1 MHKRTFKKGL
11 PIFKEGDKGLEAYL
25 IESGKVLIVKKGA
38 QAPVIVAAL
47 PQGTLFGEMAIL
59 DGSPRMATAIA
70 GEDTVC
76 VVINSMQLQQKLMS
90 LPTDI
95 LRILT
100 GLMDYVRSTVPFDQR
115 AKVGIGPEPTP
126 RDQQAHLML
135 PTQAVVAGFGLTDPM
150 MKALVRMLCD
160 YTRRRLPPELVKN

>member
-1 MHKRTFKKGL
+1 MHKRTFKKGI

-76 VVINSMQLQQKLMS
+76 VVINSIQLQQKLMS

-100 GLMDYVRSTVPFDQR
+100 GLMDYVRATVPFDQR
-115 AKVGIGPEPTP
+115 AKVGPEPTP

-135 PTQAVVAGFGLTDPM
+135 PTQQVVAGFGITDPM

-160 YTRRRLPPELVKN
+160 YTRRRLPPELVKT

>member
-1 MHKRTFKKGL
+1 MHKRTFKKGT
-11 PIFKEGDKGLEAYL
+11 PIFKEGEKGLEAYL
-25 IESGKVLIVKKGA
+25 IESGKVLIVKKGPT
-38 QAPVIVAAL
+38 APVIVAAL

-76 VVINSMQLQQKLMS
+76 VVVNSMQMHQRLMS
-90 LPTDI
+90 LPPDI

-100 GLMDYVRSTVPFDQR
+100 GLMEYVRSTVPFDQR
-115 AKVGIGPEPTP
+115 AKIGQSLEPTP

-135 PTQAVVAGFGLTDPM
+135 PTQAVVDGFGLTDPM
-150 MKALVRMLCD
+150 LKALVRMLCD
-160 YTRRRLPPELVKN
+160 YTRRRLPPALVKT

>member
-11 PIFKEGDKGLEAYL
+11 PIFKEGEKGLEAYL
-25 IESGKVLIVKKGA
+25 IETGKVLIVKKGPT
-38 QAPVIVAAL
+38 APVIVAAL
-47 PQGTLFGEMAIL
+47 PHGTLFGEMAIL

-70 GEDTVC
+70 GDDTVC

-90 LPTDI
+90 LPPDI

-100 GLMDYVRSTVPFDQR
+100 GLMDYIRTTVPFDQR
-115 AKVGIGPEPTP
+115 AKVGQGPDPTP

-135 PTQAVVAGFGLTDPM
+135 PTQQVVAGFGLTDSM

-160 YTRRRLPPELVKN
+160 YTRRRLPPELVKT